1 MKHRHVFRT
10 RDLAHAR
17 AGIALAREGGVEDSC
32 IALVARPDIE
42 IGQIPNRRKEADT
55 DFIPAALKGA
65 VYGGL
70 GGVAL
75 GLASMAVKPLH
86 FGVVA
91 VVVMGVCGILLG
103 AWASSL
109 MGSAL
114 PDPVRREFKDEID
127 AGHVLLLVDA
137 DEDLH
142 RVLEP
147 RLVEQ
152 GHVLLGRQHV
162 APLQD

>member
-1 MKHRHVFRT
+1 MKHRHVFRS

-17 AGIALAREGGVEDSC
+17 AGIALARVSGVEDTD

-42 IGQIPNRRKEADT
+42 MHGVPNRRKEADT
-55 DFIPAALKGA
+55 DFMPAALKGA
-65 VYGGL
+65 LYGGL
-70 GGVAL
+70 TGVAI
-75 GLASMAVKPLH
+75 GLVAMAIKPLH

-91 VVVMGVCGILLG
+91 VAVMAVCGVLVG
-103 AWASSL
+103 AWVSSL
-109 MGSAL
+109 VGSAL
-114 PDPVRREFKDEID
+114 PDPIRREFAKEIE

-142 RVLEP
+142 RLVEP

-152 GHVLLGRQHV
+152 GYVALGRAHL
-162 APLQD
+162 APS